1 MNFPIGFIDSGIGG
15 ASILKSLLSKLPSE
29 NYVYFADVS
38 NAPYGGKSKKTIE
51 KCVLNAVRFLVE
63 KRAIKLLV
71 VACNTASSAAKEKI
85 LKEFPALLCVFV
97 EPPIKVAIDKNKQ
110 NILILA
116 TKRTLKN
123 NKNLK
128 LYTKSCKKKKI
139 KIKKL
144 FIKNLAYLVDNK
156 FEDKNLIKKTLTKR
170 IKNKDYDAVVL
181 GCTHYNF
188 LKKEIKS
195 CLKNAEI
202 ISCEKGVVK
211 RILEIYK
218 NNKMQC
224 EKPSIEIIL
233 NGENSLVASRLAHMF
248 PSANTTQKY

>member
-15 ASILKSLLSKLPSE
+15 ASILKSLLSKLPNES
-29 NYVYFADVS
+29 YVYFADVL
-38 NAPYGGKSKKTIE
+38 NAPYGNKSKKTIE

-85 LKEFPALLCVFV
+85 LKEFPTLLCVFV

-110 NILILA
+110 NILVLA

-123 NKNLK
+123 NGNLK
-128 LYTKSCKKKKI
+128 FYIKSCKKTNI

-144 FIKNLAYLVDNK
+144 FIKNLAYLVDND
-156 FEDKNLIKKTLTKR
+156 FENKDLIKKTLSKK
-170 IKNKDYDAVVL
+170 IKNKNYDAVVL

-188 LKKEIKS
+188 LKKEIKF

-211 RILEIYK
+211 RILEIYQDH
-218 NNKMQC
+218 KMQA
-224 EKPSIEIIL
+224 EKQSIEIIL
-233 NGENSLVASRLAHMF
+233 NGENSLVASRLMHMF
-248 PSANTTQKY
+248 PSANATQKY